1 VRLAAKASDWLEKG
15 ARPLGVLP
23 YGCAVIRATASIAFG
38 YIGQRGTVVKILYA
52 VVVGFVATS
61 MVIIVDRYET
71 NRILARILTA
81 IVYLT
86 GTLAILAKLG

>member
-1 VRLAAKASDWLEKG
+1 
-15 ARPLGVLP
+15 
-23 YGCAVIRATASIAFG
+23 
-38 YIGQRGTVVKILYA
+38 VKILYA